1 MKRLDFDHRKKP
13 ERHRSGGWA
22 LKWPAV
28 ADLSRVLAGP
38 YSTQMLGDLGAE
50 IIKVE
55 SPVGDET
62 RSWRPPQRDGVSTYY
77 LGINRNKRDIV
88 LDFGDAEDLELTKEL
103 VRRADI
109 VIENFKPG
117 GLKKFG
123 LDYES
128 VAKENPNVIYASISG
143 FGSKEGAKLPG
154 YDLIVQAA
162 SGLMSLTGSP
172 EGEPFRSGV
181 SVFDIMTGMQATIG
195 ILAALNHRNLTGE
208 GQHVE
213 VNLMLTALAA
223 MANHSSTYIAGGEV
237 PFRMGNSHPSLFPY
251 EPLPA
256 KDGDIIIVAANNTQ
270 FASLC
275 RVLGLGQLIED
286 ERFLDSASR
295 NLNRKALRE
304 YLVEALSKRS
314 IQEWFTLLT
323 DAGVAC
329 GPINTIKQGVELATS
344 LGLDPVIQVGDQQ
357 IPMIRNAIGLS
368 KTPASY
374 RLSPP
379 SLGQHSQEIREWL
392 QSPGGG
398 TN

>member
-1 MKRLDFDHRKKP
+1 
-13 ERHRSGGWA
+13 
-22 LKWPAV
+22 
-28 ADLSRVLAGP
+28 
-38 YSTQMLGDLGAE
+38 MLGDLGAE

>member
-1 MKRLDFDHRKKP
+1 MTTGKSQNGTEAVAGPL
-13 ERHRSGGWA
+13 SG
-22 LKWPAV
+22 LLV

-223 MANHSSTYIAGGEV
+223 MAN
-237 PFRMGNSHPSLFPY
+237 
-251 EPLPA
+251 LPR
-256 KDGDIIIVAANNTQ
+256 NQNMNT
-270 FASLC
+270 L
-275 RVLGLGQLIED
+275 
-286 ERFLDSASR
+286 
-295 NLNRKALRE
+295 
-304 YLVEALSKRS
+304 
-314 IQEWFTLLT
+314 
-323 DAGVAC
+323 
-329 GPINTIKQGVELATS
+329 
-344 LGLDPVIQVGDQQ
+344 
-357 IPMIRNAIGLS
+357 
-368 KTPASY
+368 
-374 RLSPP
+374 
-379 SLGQHSQEIREWL
+379 
-392 QSPGGG
+392 
-398 TN
+398 

>member
-1 MKRLDFDHRKKP
+1 LTTGKSQNGTEAVAGPL
-13 ERHRSGGWA
+13 SG
-22 LKWPAV
+22 LLV

-304 YLVEALSKRS
+304 YLVDALSKRS

>member
-1 MKRLDFDHRKKP
+1 MTTGNAQTGSDGAVGPL
-13 ERHRSGGWA
+13 SG
-22 LKWPAV
+22 LLV

-38 YSTQMLGDLGAE
+38 YSTQILGDLGAE

-55 SPVGDET
+55 SPGGDET
-62 RSWRPPQRDGVSTYY
+62 RTWRPPQRDGVSTYY

-88 LDFGDAEDLELTKEL
+88 LDFGDAEDLKLAKELT
-103 VRRADI
+103 RRADI

-123 LDYES
+123 LDYDS
-128 VAKENPNVIYASISG
+128 VSAENPSVIYASISG

-172 EGEPFRSGV
+172 DGIPYRSGV

-195 ILAALNHRNLTGE
+195 ILAALNHRNATGV

-256 KDGDIIIVAANNTQ
+256 KDGDIIIVAANNSQ

-275 RVLGLGQLIED
+275 QVLGLPELIED
-286 ERFLDSASR
+286 QRFVDSLSR
-295 NLNRKALRE
+295 NVNRAELRE
-304 YLVEALSKRS
+304 LLVAALATKS
-314 IQEWFTLLT
+314 IQEWFSLLT
-323 DAGVAC
+323 QAGVAC
-329 GPINTIKQGVELATS
+329 GPINTIKQGIELANE
-344 LGLDPVIQVGDQQ
+344 LGLDPVVDVGLQG
-357 IPMIRNAIGLS
+357 IPMIRNAISLS

-379 SLGQHSQEIREWL
+379 TLGQDSEELRKWL
-392 QSPGGG
+392 QSDNEGF
-398 TN
+398 

>member
-1 MKRLDFDHRKKP
+1 LTTGKSQNGTEAVAGPL
-13 ERHRSGGWA
+13 SG
-22 LKWPAV
+22 LLV

>member
-1 MKRLDFDHRKKP
+1 MTTGKSQNGTEAVAGPL
-13 ERHRSGGWA
+13 SG
-22 LKWPAV
+22 LLV